1 MTMHDS
7 WVIGRARRHKAEAA
21 QAKRGVSAPAEKLP
35 PIDGLWKQL
44 QEETR
49 RKAKVYTDELGDP
62 GALAIETPP
71 DSIELRTPD
80 GRGLTLR
87 LDRERRLLF
96 QTIRDRGGAV
106 RLRKS
111 IIHFSTNAAGEL
123 AFNFGGVQGAAGS
136 IIRRII
142 G

>member
-7 WVIGRARRHKAEAA
+7 WVIGRARRQKAAA
-21 QAKRGVSAPAEKLP
+21 EQGKRGVSAPVKTLP

-44 QEETR
+44 QAETR
-49 RKAKVYTDELGDP
+49 RKAKVYTDELADP

-71 DSIELRTPD
+71 DSIELSTPD
-80 GRGLTLR
+80 GRRLTLR
-87 LDRERRLLF
+87 FDRERRLLF

-111 IIHFSTNAAGEL
+111 IVHYSTNAAGEP